1 MGGGNLVETVVSRL
15 QTVSNYAVIGSN
27 AVAIHLAKAE
37 DIKLP
42 LEILAEEDPR
52 IRDLVASSTSPLE
65 SLFPEAILAAAEE
78 KPISYDGVDYRI
90 MTARPEHLIAIDLAL
105 RGRIAAD
112 AFELIRAKMMTNS
125 EEVRC
130 LLKVRPNYDELY
142 GVLTQAIYEFR

>member
-27 AVAIHLAKAE
+27 AVAIHLARAE
-37 DIKLP
+37 DLKLP
-42 LEILAEEDPR
+42 LEIIAAEDPQ
-52 IRDLVASSTSPLE
+52 IQDLVASRTSPLE
-65 SLFPEAILAAAEE
+65 SLFPEAILSAAEE
-78 KPISYDGVDYRI
+78 KPISYAGTRYHLRI
-90 MTARPEHLIAIDLAL
+90 AKPEHLIAIDLAL